1 MLLLLAYPG
10 SLCCSLAQGA
20 IAPCH
25 CCPLAPSETLLPA
38 SPGSHSWLLTQ
49 VCIAARSHRHSLLP
63 SLAQIVIAAPWPRK
77 LTNPGSQ
84 CFLPESGVIT
94 TVALHECHCCSL
106 PQGIFAA
113 GRYPGK
119 SLLLASPWSHFLL
132 LLAYCFFLLA
142 GSQRCFL
149 TQGVTATR

>member
-63 SLAQIVIAAPWPRK
+63 SLAQIVIAARWPRK
-77 LTNPGSQ
+77 LTNPERQ
-84 CFLPESGVIT
+84 RF
-94 TVALHECHCCSL
+94 SL
-106 PQGIFAA
+106 KNLGLLVTAAFAA
-113 GRYPGK
+113 GSYPSK
-119 SLLLASPWSHFLL
+119 SLLLASPWSHLLL
-132 LLAYCFFLLA
+132 LLASDRPESPC
-142 GSQRCFL
+142 CFL